1 MFFLILPQIIRQQ
14 VMKKT
19 FVLFFALFIAF
30 HSYAQNTDGAKDFI
44 SFELR
49 PYLSSK
55 LKFYDFMFEDETRL
69 KSRNAPC
76 GELSIGYQREV
87 NSGWL
92 VGIDIAS
99 GLMPLN
105 YYYRQAIPNRTTIKD
120 SEYLYWVTLYTNIMA
135 SSTNR
140 IITSPKGNLILGLKA
155 GVVLPWV
162 REWGSS
168 ESSSSYYID
177 ADVENDAA
185 YFICTGE
192 LAYEKVF
199 KSNDKVKAG
208 IFVTYSP
215 MMNSYGSFELYAP
228 YNSGYF
234 KQPMFYFG
242 ASVGYYLALNKKK

>member
-1 MFFLILPQIIRQQ
+1 MRKVLISVVFLILAIC
-14 VMKKT
+14 
-19 FVLFFALFIAF
+19 AC
-30 HSYAQNTDGAKDFI
+30 AQDSNSAKDFI

-55 LKFYDFMFEDETRL
+55 LKYYNILYENRHIL

-76 GELSIGYQREV
+76 GELSIGYQREI
-87 NSGWL
+87 NSNWL
-92 VGIDIAS
+92 VGLDVAS

-105 YYYRQAIPNRTTIKD
+105 CCYVSKNGKSKIVD

-140 IITSPKGNLILGLKA
+140 IITSPKGNMLLGLKA

-162 REWGSS
+162 REWSS
-168 ESSSSYYID
+168 SVNSSSYYID

-185 YFICTGE
+185 YFICSGE
-192 LAYEKVF
+192 LAYEKIF
-199 KSNDKVKAG
+199 KSNDKLKAG

-215 MMNSYGSFELYAP
+215 MMNSCGYFIMKNPS
-228 YNSGYF
+228 NSGLF
-234 KQPMFYFG
+234 KQPMLYFG
-242 ASVGYYLALNKKK
+242 ASVAYCLALKRNKN

>member
-1 MFFLILPQIIRQQ
+1 MSMRKVLISL
-14 VMKKT
+14 M
-19 FVLFFALFIAF
+19 ALFLAF
-30 HSYAQNTDGAKDFI
+30 NICAQDIDGAKDFI

-55 LKFYDFMFEDETRL
+55 LKSYNLMFEDEHTL

-76 GELSIGYQREV
+76 GELSIGYQREI
-87 NSGWL
+87 NSNWL
-92 VGIDIAS
+92 VGFDIAS

-105 YYYRQAIPNRTTIKD
+105 YYCISKNGNSKIVD
-120 SEYLYWVTLYTNIMA
+120 SGYLYWITIYTNIMA

-140 IITSPKGNLILGLKA
+140 IFTSPKGNLLLGLKA

-162 REWGSS
+162 REWSARENSS
-168 ESSSSYYID
+168 TYYID
-177 ADVENDAA
+177 IDVENDAA
-185 YFICTGE
+185 YFICSGE

-215 MMNSYGSFELYAP
+215 MMNSYGTFIVKNP
-228 YNSGYF
+228 NNSGLF
-234 KQPMFYFG
+234 KQPMLYYG
-242 ASVGYYLALNKKK
+242 ISVAYCLALKRNKQ

>member
-1 MFFLILPQIIRQQ
+1 MRKLLISVVFLILA
-14 VMKKT
+14 VCT
-19 FVLFFALFIAF
+19 C
-30 HSYAQNTDGAKDFI
+30 AQDSNSAKDFI

-76 GELSIGYQREV
+76 GELSIGYQHKI
-87 NSGWL
+87 NSNWL
-92 VGIDIAS
+92 VGLDIAS

-105 YYYRQAIPNRTTIKD
+105 YCYVSKNGKSKTAD
-120 SEYLYWVTLYTNIMA
+120 SEYLYWVTLCTNVMA

-140 IITSPKGNLILGLKA
+140 IITSTKGNMLLGLKA

-162 REWGSS
+162 REWSS
-168 ESSSSYYID
+168 SVSSSSYCID

-199 KSNDKVKAG
+199 KSNDKVKAS

-242 ASVGYYLALNKKK
+242 ASVGYYLALKRNRK

>member
-1 MFFLILPQIIRQQ
+1 
-14 VMKKT
+14 MKKT
-19 FVLFFALFIAF
+19 LITIAILLLAF
-30 HSYAQNTDGAKDFI
+30 YASAQDSGAKDFI

-55 LKFYDFMFEDETRL
+55 LKFYNFMFENEHIL

-76 GELSIGYQREV
+76 GELSIGYQREI
-87 NSGWL
+87 NSNWL
-92 VGIDIAS
+92 VGLDIAS

-105 YYYRQAIPNRTTIKD
+105 YYYISKNGNSRIVD
-120 SEYLYWVTLYTNIMA
+120 SGYLYWVTLYTNIMA

-140 IITSPKGNLILGLKA
+140 IFTSPKGNLLLGLKA

>member
-1 MFFLILPQIIRQQ
+1 MKKVLILIAIL
-14 VMKKT
+14 T
-19 FVLFFALFIAF
+19 IAF
-30 HSYAQNTDGAKDFI
+30 YASAQESGAKDFI

-55 LKFYDFMFEDETRL
+55 LKFYDFMFEDESRL

-87 NSGWL
+87 NSYWL

-105 YYYRQAIPNRTTIKD
+105 HYYKQDLPNGTTIKD
-120 SEYLYWVTLYTNIMA
+120 SEYLYWITLYTNIMA

-140 IITSPKGNLILGLKA
+140 IFTSPKGNLLLGLKA

-162 REWGSS
+162 REWSAS
-168 ESSSSYYID
+168 DASVSPSYSID

-185 YFICTGE
+185 YFICAGE

>member
-1 MFFLILPQIIRQQ
+1 
-14 VMKKT
+14 MKK
-19 FVLFFALFIAF
+19 VLIFIAVLTIAF
-30 HSYAQNTDGAKDFI
+30 YASAQESGAKDFI

-49 PYLSSK
+49 PYMSSK
-55 LKFYDFMFEDETRL
+55 LKFYDFMFEDESRL

-76 GELSIGYQREV
+76 GELSIGYQREI

-92 VGIDIAS
+92 VGLDIAS

-105 YYYRQAIPNRTTIKD
+105 YYCISKNGNSKTVD
-120 SEYLYWVTLYTNIMA
+120 SGYLYWVTLYTNIMA

-140 IITSPKGNLILGLKA
+140 IFTSPKGNLILGLKA

-168 ESSSSYYID
+168 VSSSSYYID